1 MCDYFGGSQDARPP
15 RERVEG
21 MANLLAVGVAAL
33 LAIVITIAYALV
45 LRELQKINANLEQ
58 FIKLVLGLRRPDNPE
73 DANEILRESP
83 SVNRGFPSR
92 WP

>member
-1 MCDYFGGSQDARPP
+1 VCDYFGGSQDARPP

-58 FIKLVLGLRRPDNPE
+58 FIKLKQFPAYLNRWDSQQAR
-73 DANEILRESP
+73 NEG
-83 SVNRGFPSR
+83 VFAH
-92 WP
+92 

>member
-1 MCDYFGGSQDARPP
+1 MRDAPFR
-15 RERVEG
+15 
-21 MANLLAVGVAAL
+21 ANLLAVGVAAL

-83 SVNRGFPSR
+83 SVNRDFPSR